1 MEYRV
6 EQLAVRAGVSV
17 DTVRYYQHRRL
28 LPPPR
33 RAGRIA
39 LYSDDHLSRTERIRA
54 LQAKG
59 LTLAVIRRVLDDEL
73 DAGDEALAVAL
84 AERSAEPGD
93 EEFLTLD
100 DLAERT
106 GVPMALLQSVTR
118 EGLLVPRSH
127 DGEAGFTGAD
137 IAAVAAGLRLLEHGL
152 PLPEVLSLARH
163 HHAVMGEIAEQAVGL
178 FDEHVRHPLREAG
191 LPDHQAATALV
202 AAFEAMLPAVTTL
215 VAHHFRR
222 ILLNVALAHIEHV
235 GGDAELEAVRDRN
248 RRRLEPA

>member
-6 EQLAVRAGVSV
+6 EQLAARAGVSV
-17 DTVRYYQHRRL
+17 DTIRFYQHRRL

-39 LYSDDHLSRTERIRA
+39 LYSEDHLQRTERIRL

-84 AERSAEPGD
+84 ARESGEAGE
-93 EEFLTLD
+93 EEFLTVG
-100 DLAERT
+100 DLADRT
-106 GVPMALLQSVTR
+106 GVPMALLQSVVR
-118 EGLLVPRSH
+118 EGLLVPRTH

-137 IAAVAAGLRLLEHGL
+137 VAAVAAGLRLLEEGL
-152 PLPEVLSLARH
+152 PLPEVLALARH
-163 HHAVMGEIAEQAVGL
+163 HHAVMGEIADRAVSL
-178 FDEHVRHPLREAG
+178 FDQHVRQPLRAGG
-191 LPDHQAATALV
+191 LPADEAAARLV
-202 AAFEAMLPAVTTL
+202 QAFEALLPAVTTL

-222 ILLNVALAHIEHV
+222 TLLNVALAHIEHV
-235 GGDAELEAVRDRN
+235 GGDAEVEAVRDRN